1 MKARLVISKH
11 SAISGKN
18 QVLVHIFTDQYY
30 FSCNS
35 DTIYWLG
42 FTLEYIMLLFGSQ
55 VAFVLLLHMS
65 EMYCCYHHDSNL

>member
-18 QVLVHIFTDQYY
+18 QVLVH
-30 FSCNS
+30 S